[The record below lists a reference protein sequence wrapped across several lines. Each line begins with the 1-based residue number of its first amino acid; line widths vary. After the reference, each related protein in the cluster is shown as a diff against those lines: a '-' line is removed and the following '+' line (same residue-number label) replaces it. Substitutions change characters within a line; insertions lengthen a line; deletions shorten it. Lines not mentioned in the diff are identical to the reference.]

1 MLKDVLQAAA
11 QVFLLA
17 FSTVSSAA
25 AQDFYRGKTIKLV
38 VGASATG
45 GYNLHARTL
54 ARYLPKHIPGNPNI
68 IIQNVAGAAGLIG
81 TNQLYNIAKPDGL
94 TLGAIYPALYFEQL
108 AKRPEAK
115 FDWSK
120 FIWIGSTVSS
130 NSLMYMRAD
139 TPYKT
144 IEDVRSAS
152 TPPKCGATGVTSSAY
167 YMPKLLEDAI
177 GTKFEIVS
185 GYVAGSDI
193 DLAVERGEVMCR
205 AFTVNA
211 FFAREPFI
219 TWRKKNFVR
228 VLYQTGSKRDPRL
241 KDVPLFNELMDKYK
255 TPENVRRLT
264 KVVVAADEFGRP
276 LVFPPGVP
284 ADRVKII
291 RDAFSKTINDPALL
305 AEAEKRRLDIDP
317 ATGEELDA
325 LAKEV
330 MTAPP
335 DVVERVKKLIG
346 M

>member
-1 MLKDVLQAAA
+1 VPITAPGAFHIERAEDVLALPIVHVAGPFDGWKAWADHHGLAGRPTKVVLETDSYHAAA
-11 QVFLLA
+11 
-17 FSTVSSAA
+17 
-25 AQDFYRGKTIKLV
+25 
-38 VGASATG
+38 
-45 GYNLHARTL
+45 
-54 ARYLPKHIPGNPNI
+54 
-68 IIQNVAGAAGLIG
+68 
-81 TNQLYNIAKPDGL
+81 
-94 TLGAIYPALYFEQL
+94 
-108 AKRPEAK
+108 
-115 FDWSK
+115 
-120 FIWIGSTVSS
+120 
-130 NSLMYMRAD
+130 
-139 TPYKT
+139 
-144 IEDVRSAS
+144 
-152 TPPKCGATGVTSSAY
+152 
-167 YMPKLLEDAI
+167 
-177 GTKFEIVS
+177 
-185 GYVAGSDI
+185 
-193 DLAVERGEVMCR
+193 LAVERGEVMCR

-241 KDVPLFNELMDKYK
+241 KDVPLFNELMEKYK

-291 RDAFSKTINDPALL
+291 RDAFNKTINDPALL

>member
-1 MLKDVLQAAA
+1 MAWPIFALLIVSLFWGAPLSAQTPFYQGKTVTIIAAA
-11 QVFLLA
+11 KAGDVYDLYPRLIAEF
-17 FSTVSSAA
+17 
-25 AQDFYRGKTIKLV
+25 
-38 VGASATG
+38 
-45 GYNLHARTL
+45 
-54 ARYLPKHIPGNPNI
+54 LPKYIPGNPNV

-81 TNQLYNIAKPDGL
+81 TNQVYNTAKPDGL

-108 AKRPEAK
+108 AKRPEVK
-115 FDWSK
+115 FDWAK
-120 FIWIGSTVSS
+120 LIWIGSPVSS

-144 IEDVRSAS
+144 IEDIRTAS

-177 GTKFEIVS
+177 GAKFDVVA

-205 AFTVNA
+205 AFTINA

-228 VLYQTGSKRDPRL
+228 VMYQTGSKREPRL
-241 KDVPLFNELMDKYK
+241 KDVPLFSELMDKYK
-255 TPENVRRLT
+255 TPENTRRL
-264 KVVVAADEFGRP
+264 VNIVVAADEFGRP
-276 LVFPPGVP
+276 IVFPPGVP

-291 RDAFSKTINDPALL
+291 RDAFSKTLNDPAFA
-305 AEAEKRRLDIDP
+305 AEAEKRRLDLDP
-317 ATGEELDA
+317 TTGEELDK
-325 LAKEV
+325 LAKDV
-330 MTAPP
+330 VTAPP
-335 DVVERVKKLIG
+335 DIVERVKKLIG